1 MKYKLVVN
9 FNYIQ
14 TLFLFANLAPTTS
27 KRNLQATY
35 IPTTYEKFMHGSNK
49 SLDMNY
55 GIK

>member
-1 MKYKLVVN
+1 MGYKLVVN

-14 TLFLFANLAPTTS
+14 TLLLMANLAPTTS
-27 KRNLQATY
+27 KCHLQATY
-35 IPTTYEKFMHGSNK
+35 IHTTYEKFMHSSNK